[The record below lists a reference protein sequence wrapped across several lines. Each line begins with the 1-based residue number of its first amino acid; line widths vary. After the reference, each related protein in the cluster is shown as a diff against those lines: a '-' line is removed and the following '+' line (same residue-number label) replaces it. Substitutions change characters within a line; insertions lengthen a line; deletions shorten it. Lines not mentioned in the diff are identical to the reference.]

1 MMRTWEKNKTHTH
14 THTQNKTKQNWWEP
28 IRLHFQHTQKQES
41 NQPTPNLQENLLKTQ
56 NQISQLG
63 EAAAVF
69 EASRRWVVAL
79 AWRAASAV
87 T

>member
-1 MMRTWEKNKTHTH
+1 LGRKQNKKTKDTHTH
-14 THTQNKTKQNWWEP
+14 THTKQNKTDENQSDY
-28 IRLHFQHTQKQES
+28 TS
-41 NQPTPNLQENLLKTQ
+41 NTHKNKRGINPHPTYKKILLKTQ

-79 AWRAASAV
+79 A
-87 T
+87 